1 MACVFDETAQVAAA
15 AAAAAAQAQDEDHHQ
30 QAAEA
35 AAAIGSSSVGAVHS
49 IGSGGHFVIWVEAT
63 LLLSL
68 RVLLFRG
75 HYGLITEYTDTYVA
89 HRREHFAEA
98 IAEVLSAIT
107 DEDFGRSGKA
117 MALYAVSMSCY
128 AFAYSADASFGP
140 PLLLGHSGYNIDINR
155 GLAADVFSGGHGG
168 GGGGG
173 GTCGGG
179 GGGGGFVLRPYSW
192 DMTVTLALY
201 SSLLAVC
208 PLVLG
213 ASRRYLPHVLSDT
226 IRSALGWLGVGTA
239 VGLVLGG
246 LLK

>member
-1 MACVFDETAQVAAA
+1 M
-15 AAAAAAQAQDEDHHQ
+15 
-30 QAAEA
+30 
-35 AAAIGSSSVGAVHS
+35 
-49 IGSGGHFVIWVEAT
+49 
-63 LLLSL
+63 
-68 RVLLFRG
+68 
-75 HYGLITEYTDTYVA
+75 
-89 HRREHFAEA
+89 RRQL

-155 GLAADVFSGGHGG
+155 GFAADVFSGGHG
-168 GGGGG
+168 
-173 GTCGGG
+173 GGG

-192 DMTVTLALY
+192 DMTVTLALH

-213 ASRRYLPHVLSDT
+213 TSRRYLPHVLSDT
-226 IRSALGWLGVGTA
+226 IRTALGWLGVGTA

>member
-1 MACVFDETAQVAAA
+1 M
-15 AAAAAAQAQDEDHHQ
+15 
-30 QAAEA
+30 
-35 AAAIGSSSVGAVHS
+35 
-49 IGSGGHFVIWVEAT
+49 IWVEAT

-89 HRREHFAEA
+89 QRREHFAA

-140 PLLLGHSGYNIDINR
+140 LLLLGHSGYNIDINR

-179 GGGGGFVLRPYSW
+179 GGGGGGGFVLRPYSW
-192 DMTVTLALY
+192 DMTVTLALH

-213 ASRRYLPHVLSDT
+213 ASRRYLPDVLSDM
-226 IRSALGWLGVGTA
+226 IRTALGWLGVGTA